1 MTAPENSLPQRSGLF
16 GLAPGFLAEL
26 KQNRRAAA
34 GLMAIAVLVAG
45 YGLLLLADAND
56 AARSSYV
63 EEYRHLQRIATD
75 RDEKDWPARA
85 AASAAIRAA
94 LEKRLWPAD
103 SEGVARADLQDW
115 VTANGRQ
122 AGLDRIRVSIELTT
136 PKGLTP
142 DLRQVIATI
151 GALPTDTAL
160 MQFLDRI
167 EREPHLLVVD
177 RLHVQ
182 QHPVASLEMTLI
194 AYARVV
200 RPNRST
206 TR

>member
-1 MTAPENSLPQRSGLF
+1 MTAPENSLPERSGLF

-26 KQNRRAAA
+26 KQNRRASA
-34 GLMAIAVLVAG
+34 GLMAIVVLVAG
-45 YGLLLLADAND
+45 YGLLLLANAND

-63 EEYRHLQRIATD
+63 EGNQHLQRIAVD
-75 RDEKDWPARA
+75 RDDKDWPARA
-85 AASAAIRAA
+85 TASAAIRAA
-94 LEKRLWPAD
+94 LEKSLWPAD
-103 SEGVARADLQDW
+103 SDGVARADLQDW

-136 PKGLTP
+136 PKGLAP

-151 GALPTDTAL
+151 GALPTDAAL

-167 EREPHLLVVD
+167 EREPHLLVVE

-194 AYARVV
+194 AYARIV
-200 RPNRST
+200 RPNRSIM
-206 TR
+206 R

>member
-1 MTAPENSLPQRSGLF
+1 MTAPENSLPERSGLF
-16 GLAPGFLAEL
+16 GFVPGFLAEL
-26 KQNRRAAA
+26 KQNRRASV
-34 GLMAIAVLVAG
+34 GLTAIAVLVAG

-56 AARSSYV
+56 AARRAYV
-63 EEYRHLQRIATD
+63 EENQHLQRIATD
-75 RDEKDWPARA
+75 RDDKDWPARD
-85 AASAAIRAA
+85 AASTAMRTA

-103 SEGVARADLQDW
+103 SDGVARADLQDW

-136 PKGLTP
+136 PKGLAP

-194 AYARVV
+194 AYARII

-206 TR
+206 MR

>member
-1 MTAPENSLPQRSGLF
+1 MTAPETSLPERTGLS

-26 KQNRRAAA
+26 KQNRRASA
-34 GLMAIAVLVAG
+34 GLMAIVVLVAG

-56 AARSSYV
+56 AACRSYI
-63 EEYRHLQRIATD
+63 EENQGLQRIATD

-85 AASAAIRAA
+85 AASSAMRAA

-103 SEGVARADLQDW
+103 SDGVARADLQDW
-115 VTANGRQ
+115 VTANGRH

-136 PKGLTP
+136 PKGLAP

-167 EREPHLLVVD
+167 EREPHLLIVD
-177 RLHVQ
+177 QLHVQ

-194 AYARVV
+194 AYARIV
-200 RPNRST
+200 RSNRST
-206 TR
+206 KR

>member
-1 MTAPENSLPQRSGLF
+1 MTAPETSLPERTGLL

-26 KQNRRAAA
+26 KQNRRASA
-34 GLMAIAVLVAG
+34 GLMAIVVLVAG

-56 AARSSYV
+56 AARRSYV
-63 EEYRHLQRIATD
+63 EENQRLQRIVTD

-85 AASAAIRAA
+85 AASAAMRTA

-103 SEGVARADLQDW
+103 SDGVARADLQDW
-115 VTANGRQ
+115 VTANGRR

-136 PKGLTP
+136 PKGPAP

>member
-1 MTAPENSLPQRSGLF
+1 MTAPENSPPERTGLF
-16 GLAPGFLAEL
+16 GLASGFLAEL
-26 KQNRRAAA
+26 KQNRRASA

-56 AARSSYV
+56 AARRAYV
-63 EEYRHLQRIATD
+63 EENQHLQRIATD
-75 RDEKDWPARA
+75 RDDKDWPARA
-85 AASAAIRAA
+85 AASAAMRAA

-103 SEGVARADLQDW
+103 SDGVARADLQDW

-136 PKGLTP
+136 PKGLAP
-142 DLRQVIATI
+142 DLRQVIAAI
-151 GALPTDTAL
+151 GALPTDTVL

-167 EREPHLLVVD
+167 EREPHLLIID

-194 AYARVV
+194 AYARIV
-200 RPNRST
+200 RFNRST
-206 TR
+206 MR

>member
-1 MTAPENSLPQRSGLF
+1 MTAPENSLPERSGRF

-26 KQNRRAAA
+26 KQNRRASA

-56 AARSSYV
+56 AARRAYV
-63 EEYRHLQRIATD
+63 EESQHLQRIAMD
-75 RDEKDWPARA
+75 RDDKDWPARA
-85 AASAAIRAA
+85 TASAAVRAA

-103 SEGVARADLQDW
+103 SDGVARADLQDW

-136 PKGLTP
+136 PKGLAP
-142 DLRQVIATI
+142 DLREVIATI

-194 AYARVV
+194 AYARII
-200 RPNRST
+200 RSNRST
-206 TR
+206 MR

>member
-1 MTAPENSLPQRSGLF
+1 MTAPENSLPERSGLF
-16 GLAPGFLAEL
+16 GFAPGFLAEL
-26 KQNRRAAA
+26 KQNRRASA
-34 GLMAIAVLVAG
+34 GLMAILVLVAG

-56 AARSSYV
+56 AARRSYV
-63 EEYRHLQRIATD
+63 EENQRLQRIATD

-85 AASAAIRAA
+85 AASAGMRAA

-103 SEGVARADLQDW
+103 SDGVARADLQDW
-115 VTANGRQ
+115 VTATGRQ

-136 PKGLTP
+136 PKGLAP

-194 AYARVV
+194 AYARIV
-200 RPNRST
+200 RSNRLIM
-206 TR
+206 R